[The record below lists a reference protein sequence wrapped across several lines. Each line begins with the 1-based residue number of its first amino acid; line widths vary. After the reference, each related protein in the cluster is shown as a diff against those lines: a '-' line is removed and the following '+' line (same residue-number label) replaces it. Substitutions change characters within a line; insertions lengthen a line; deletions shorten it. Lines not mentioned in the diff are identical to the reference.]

1 MNNISFIFPV
11 YNEEK
16 RLSNIFSFL
25 KWTKKNKIKNYEI
38 LIISNGSNDN
48 TIKILNSY
56 SKKNRLIKYF
66 HISEASRG
74 AAIITGIKKS
84 NFELN
89 AICAIDNA
97 WDLEFYPQAFK
108 ILKTTN
114 FNVVFG
120 PKTHIYSKINR
131 PIVRKIISTIC
142 TLYLKL
148 LFGDKID
155 QDTQCIKF
163 FDKRKIKIIKYLS
176 KRNLFFDAEF
186 FLLIRMLKVKY
197 LSIPVKVKDN
207 KKMISVKMMLKFL
220 YDALTFRFSKNFKK
234 VISINK
240 KR

>member
-1 MNNISFIFPV
+1 MKNISFIFPV

-16 RLSNIFSFL
+16 RLSNIFSFI

-48 TIKILNSY
+48 TLEILKNY
-56 SKKNRLIKYF
+56 SKKNRLIKYY
-66 HISEASRG
+66 HVNEASRG
-74 AAIITGIKKS
+74 AAIIAGIKKS
-84 NFELN
+84 SFELN

-97 WDLEFYPQAFK
+97 WDLNFYPQAFK

-120 PKTHIYSKINR
+120 PKTHVYSKINR
-131 PIVRKIISTIC
+131 PLVRKIISTIC

-163 FDKRKIKIIKYLS
+163 FHKKKIKIIKYLS

-186 FLLIRMLKVKY
+186 FLLIRVVKTKY

-207 KKMISVKMMLKFL
+207 KKMISIKMMLKFL
-220 YDALTFRFSKNFKK
+220 YDAFTFRFSKNFRKA
-234 VISINK
+234 INASK

>member
-1 MNNISFIFPV
+1 MKNISFIFPV

-16 RLSNIFSFL
+16 RLSNIFSFI
-25 KWTKKNKIKNYEI
+25 KWIKKNKIRNYEI

-48 TIKILNSY
+48 TLKILKSY
-56 SKKNRLIKYF
+56 SKRNRLIRYC
-66 HISEASRG
+66 HVDEASRG

-84 NFELN
+84 NYELN

-97 WDLEFYPQAFK
+97 WDLDFYQQAFK

-120 PKTHIYSKINR
+120 PKTHVYSKINR
-131 PIVRKIISTIC
+131 PIIRKIISTIC

-163 FDKRKIKIIKYLS
+163 FHKKKIKILKYLS

-186 FLLIRMLKVKY
+186 FLLIRIVKTKY

-207 KKMISVKMMLKFL
+207 KKMISLKMMLKFL
-220 YDALTFRFSKNFKK
+220 YDALTFRFSKNFRKA
-234 VISINK
+234 IYASK